1 MTKWKAFTSIAA
13 LSTHK
18 LTTKVPLYSVVLF
31 VHFMLFPASLLHRAE
46 YTNPI
51 TLFKK
56 PGMPKQS
63 L

>member
-18 LTTKVPLYSVVLF
+18 LTTKVPLYLVVLF
-31 VHFMLFPASLLHRAE
+31 VHFMLFPASLLNKAE
-46 YTNPI
+46 NINPN
-51 TLFKK
+51 TLFKR
-56 PGMPKQS
+56 PGMPRKS